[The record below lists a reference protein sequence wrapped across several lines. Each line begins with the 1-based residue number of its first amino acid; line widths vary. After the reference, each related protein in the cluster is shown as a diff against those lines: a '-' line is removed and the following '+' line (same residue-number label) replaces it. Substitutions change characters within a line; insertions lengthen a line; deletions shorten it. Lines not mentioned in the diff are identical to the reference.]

1 MIKKIISILYILVLV
16 SMALATIVEKA
27 QGTDY
32 VHTHIYGSW
41 WFILLWAVMTALG
54 IFYIIKRKVSRAST
68 LVLHL
73 SFVVIL
79 AGALVTHI
87 TAKRGMI
94 HLRMGQTVNS
104 YIANNGEQGMKEEL
118 LPFSVCLQRFE
129 TKMHDGTNAA
139 ADYSSRFIIVDGNEK
154 SEGFV
159 PMNNIY
165 SHSSFRFYQQSYDE
179 DGKGSVLAIMPTPM
193 VFLLHIP
200 AMHYSL

>member
-16 SMALATIVEKA
+16 SMAAATIVEKA

-54 IFYIIKRKVSRAST
+54 IFYIIKCKVRRVST
-68 LVLHL
+68 LALHL

-94 HLRMGQTVNS
+94 HLRVGQTVNS
-104 YIANNGEQGMKEEL
+104 YMTNNGEQGMKEEL

-139 ADYSSRFIIVDGNEK
+139 ADYFSRFTIVDGNEK

-159 PMNNIY
+159 SMNNIY
-165 SHSSFRFYQQSYDE
+165 SHRSFRFYQQSYDE
-179 DGKGSVLAIMPTPM
+179 DGRVVCLQ
-193 VFLLHIP
+193 
-200 AMHYSL
+200 

>member
-16 SMALATIVEKA
+16 SMAVATILEKA

-54 IFYIIKRKVSRAST
+54 IFYIIKCKVRRVST
-68 LVLHL
+68 LALHL

-87 TAKRGMI
+87 TAKRGLI
-94 HLRMGQTVNS
+94 HLRVGQTVNS
-104 YIANNGEQGMKEEL
+104 YMTNNGEQGMKEEL

-129 TKMHDGTNAA
+129 TKMHDVLIVYKQISMQFDEHGNIIAIHAA
-139 ADYSSRFIIVDGNEK
+139 PILRPDLNSGFICHDIFPSVSSYMIIDAPFQ
-154 SEGFV
+154 GF
-159 PMNNIY
+159 
-165 SHSSFRFYQQSYDE
+165 
-179 DGKGSVLAIMPTPM
+179 
-193 VFLLHIP
+193 
-200 AMHYSL
+200 